1 MILDEL
7 ATFRFASKDW
17 EIVDLRIDL
26 PKLGPGSDAINNHTQ
41 YSNPVAVCKRDG
53 LEGIGA
59 GFTLGLGNDLV
70 CKAIDD
76 ILKIWDGYSLKEI
89 ADQTG
94 TFVYDVLANPQ
105 QIRWLSPNSGVNY
118 QAVGVIVNTIVDLL
132 SKELG
137 KPAWEAFAL
146 INETECSRF
155 YGDLV
160 NLSFVDSLGFSFDN
174 PRFMLRDFNKPC
186 LPVYHTTWIGSSS
199 DALVSE
205 IERVHRDRGVTLFKI
220 KIGRDIESFIA
231 KIVEVKRQLPNSI
244 SLCADANQTLT
255 LAAAKQFV
263 MSAEDLGLLWLEEPF
278 APDNVPAFQDL
289 VGYCKKNRLSIEIV
303 TGENCP
309 SPHMA
314 AALMA
319 TGIDRFQ
326 ADPCRMLGFVD
337 VVLVSLLSRYYGVPI
352 TPHAGGSCLDE
363 LSAHISFFDRVSN
376 NYPIELG
383 LLENVGF
390 CSKFMLAPVIV
401 SNGKISAPK
410 EPGLLVGFTDDVRSK
425 FKKYKEGVTW
435 LKP

>member
-1 MILDEL
+1 MILDGL
-7 ATFRFASKDW
+7 ATFRFSYKNW

-26 PKLGPGSDAINNHTQ
+26 PKFGPGSDAINNHTQ
-41 YSNPVAVCKRDG
+41 YSNPVAICKRDG

-76 ILKIWDGYSLKEI
+76 ILNMWDGYSLKEI
-89 ADQTG
+89 AGQTK
-94 TFVYDVLANPQ
+94 TSVYDVLANPQ

-132 SKELG
+132 SKEFG
-137 KPAWEAFAL
+137 KPAWEAFTL

-155 YGDLV
+155 YDDLV
-160 NLSFVDSLGFSFDN
+160 NLSFVDSLEFLFDN
-174 PRFMLRDFNKPC
+174 PCFTLRDFNKPC
-186 LPVYHTTWIGSSS
+186 LPIYHTTWIGSSS

-205 IERVHRDRGVTLFKI
+205 IEQEYRNKGVTIFKI
-220 KIGRDIESFIA
+220 KIGRNIESFLT
-231 KIVEVKRQLPNSI
+231 KIVEVKKQLPNSI
-244 SLCADANQTLT
+244 RLCVDANQTLT
-255 LAAAKQFV
+255 LAAAKKFV

-278 APDNVPAFQDL
+278 APDNILAFQCL
-289 VGYCKKNRLSIEIV
+289 IEYCKQNRLSIEIV

-319 TGIDRFQ
+319 IGINRFQ

-337 VVLVSLLSRYYGVPI
+337 VVLISLLSRHYGVPI

-376 NYPIELG
+376 NYSIELG
-383 LLENVGF
+383 LLEHVGF

-401 SNGKISAPK
+401 SGGKISAPQ
-410 EPGLLVGFTDDVRSK
+410 EPGLLVGFTGDVRSK
-425 FKKYKEGVTW
+425 FKKYKDGITW